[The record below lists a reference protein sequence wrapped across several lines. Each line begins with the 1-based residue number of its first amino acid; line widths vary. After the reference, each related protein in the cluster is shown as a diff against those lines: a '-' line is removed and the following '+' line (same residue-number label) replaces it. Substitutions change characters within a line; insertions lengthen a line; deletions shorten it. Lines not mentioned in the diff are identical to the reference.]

1 MKLLFTQQDMPAARR
16 RRMMAER
23 AAEGED
29 AEAEDVPMVESIE
42 NLKDTSVSNPFY
54 QITTRFHLLSEYV
67 KCSATL
73 PHVRF
78 IWARSTC

>member
-42 NLKDTSVSNPFY
+42 NLEDTRGRPVREHIMAVSDSGFWS
-54 QITTRFHLLSEYV
+54 IEE
-67 KCSATL
+67 
-73 PHVRF
+73 
-78 IWARSTC
+78 I